1 MTAPASSASRRRPH
15 VLITRAEEVL
25 GECWDD
31 YGDCLEAAGADW
43 TAIDL
48 ADWRPGRGVEG
59 FDGLLISAGIDID
72 PACYG
77 EAPSRYVT
85 STNAARDEFEIALLE
100 DALERDLPVL
110 GICRGH
116 QLFNVAH
123 GGALLQHIAEREP
136 HRARSG
142 KDGAIDSGWHD
153 VTLAEGSLLA
163 SLFDTPSL
171 RVNSRHH
178 QAVTLDRLA
187 SGLRATAT
195 TEGDGIVEALERP
208 DRRWAVS
215 VQWHPE
221 REEIADTQRPLFEAF
236 VAACAATARRDGA

>member
-1 MTAPASSASRRRPH
+1 MTAGAPDGRSRRPR
-15 VLITRAEEVL
+15 VLVTRAEEVP
-25 GECWDD
+25 GESWDD
-31 YGDCLEAAGADW
+31 YADCLEAAGADCE
-43 TAIDL
+43 AIDL
-48 ADWRPGRGVEG
+48 DEWQRGTGVESY
-59 FDGLLISAGIDID
+59 DGLIITGGIDID

-77 EAPSRYVT
+77 ESPSSYVT
-85 STNAARDEFEIALLE
+85 DTNAARDEFESALLQ

-116 QLFNVAH
+116 QLFNVVH
-123 GGALLQHIAEREP
+123 GGGLLQHIAEREP

-142 KDGAIDSGWHD
+142 EDGAIDSGWHD

-163 SLFDTPSL
+163 SLFGRRSL

-187 SGLRATAT
+187 PGLRVAAT
-195 TEGDGIVEALERP
+195 TPDGVVEALERP
-208 DRRWAVS
+208 DRRWVVS

-221 REEIADTQRPLFEAF
+221 RKEDTASQRPLFEAF
-236 VAACAATARRDGA
+236 VEACAATAQQDAG